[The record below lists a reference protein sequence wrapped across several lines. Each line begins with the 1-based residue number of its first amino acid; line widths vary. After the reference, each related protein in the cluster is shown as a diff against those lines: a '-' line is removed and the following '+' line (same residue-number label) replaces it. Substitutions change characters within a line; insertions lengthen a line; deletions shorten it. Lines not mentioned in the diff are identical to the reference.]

1 MFEGGKR
8 FKIVVRLPGSVPS
21 DVEALEN
28 LPVPLPE
35 IQAVPTKASMAGSP
49 TTIRPFVAV
58 PSNERLVVMMWAC
71 S

>member
-1 MFEGGKR
+1 
-8 FKIVVRLPGSVPS
+8 VPS
-21 DVEALEN
+21 DVEDLEN

-35 IQAVPTKASMAGSP
+35 IQAVPAKASMAGSA

-58 PSNERLVVMMWAC
+58 PSNERLVVVMWIC